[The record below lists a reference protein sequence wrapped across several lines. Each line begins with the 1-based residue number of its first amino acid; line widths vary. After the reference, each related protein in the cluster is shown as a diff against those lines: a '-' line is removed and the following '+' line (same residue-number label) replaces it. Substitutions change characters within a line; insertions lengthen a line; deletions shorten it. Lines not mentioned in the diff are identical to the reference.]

1 MIGPF
6 KTAKF
11 AHVQIMIMQW
21 NYNIPDS
28 LVATK
33 FHWIFIPSCIIISDS
48 SKCKEKRSLSIL
60 VKMC

>member
-1 MIGPF
+1 MFGPF

-11 AHVQIMIMQW
+11 AHVQIMTMQW
-21 NYNIPDS
+21 NYNIPDY

-33 FHWIFIPSCIIISDS
+33 FHWIFITNYIIILDS

-60 VKMC
+60 VKKC